1 MRHIDLP
8 PLPLD
13 DLPLAT
19 FMEQRLSVEELYSDE
34 QVNSEEDSEAEE
46 STDEEVKPDDEEQE
60 QENWG
65 LFLESPET
73 FRAYFG

>member
-19 FMEQRLSVEELYSDE
+19 FMEQRLSEEELYSDE
-34 QVNSEEDSEAEE
+34 QVNSEEDSEVEK
-46 STDEEVKPDDEEQE
+46 STDEE
-60 QENWG
+60 
-65 LFLESPET
+65 
-73 FRAYFG
+73 A